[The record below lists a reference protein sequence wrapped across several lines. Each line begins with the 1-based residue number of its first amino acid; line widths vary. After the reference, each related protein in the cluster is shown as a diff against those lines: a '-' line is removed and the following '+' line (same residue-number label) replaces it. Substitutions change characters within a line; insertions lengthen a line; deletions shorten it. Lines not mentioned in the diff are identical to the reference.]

1 VTFGNLVGS
10 LFFAA
15 ILVKCEAWLL
25 ALLGFSYLTSRMK
38 NQTDS
43 GIISAAPYDTYVQEF
58 ALYVDC

>member
-1 VTFGNLVGS
+1 VGS